1 MLQSTASLPETSGN
15 GSLLKLSGF
24 KAAHHRNLGLAL
36 WEAASSVSYVLQA
49 LLAMM
54 EATYERVFFGGN

>member
-1 MLQSTASLPETSGN
+1 
-15 GSLLKLSGF
+15 
-24 KAAHHRNLGLAL
+24 LGLAL